1 MTCLHLPLASVD
13 PWQGLHMSPAVPHR
27 VLPGSWERRCVLLA
41 VVTGVDLLL
50 ATTED
55 LTSTSLAAK
64 YILLLLI
71 FCLLPHEWM
80 GKTRVYS
87 NASVILGHGS

>member
-1 MTCLHLPLASVD
+1 MD
-13 PWQGLHMSPAVPHR
+13 PWQGLHMFLCCAPPCVAV
-27 VLPGSWERRCVLLA
+27 SWVRRCVLLA
-41 VVTGVDLLL
+41 MVTGVDLLL

-55 LTSTSLAAK
+55 LTSTSLSAK

-80 GKTRVYS
+80 GKTQVYLDV
-87 NASVILGHGS
+87 SVIL